1 MSSLDDLGPVR
12 ATPGVPLYV
21 AVREKMLEAIRSGAF
36 QPGDRLPSTK
46 EMSRKL
52 AVSLVTTHRALQEL
66 ETFGVI
72 DRMQGRG
79 TFISDRT
86 NGAGRDL
93 RIGLL
98 MQPDASLADYYH
110 GQVLEGMHRA
120 AREKRCEITIIQR
133 FDRSRPNCRAFVLVN
148 PMNEQIHELE
158 PIEEVDAPVLLVG
171 ARSKEHPWI
180 DVNNRDLVAE
190 ALAHLHRLGHRRIL
204 FLGGADELS
213 NSRDRVEGFREA
225 CAALDIQVPEEDGAI
240 LARGWRLEHDERM
253 ALGRLLSSAERPTA
267 VLAAGYYLALDVY
280 QAAAVLGLRVPDDL
294 SVIGFDDPPS
304 AEHLDPPLSTLRQPL
319 IQLGYAAV
327 DAAVDLIVDPESAP
341 RSQAL
346 QGNLVIRQSS
356 GSAPT

>member
-12 ATPGVPLYV
+12 AQPGVPLYV
-21 AVREKMLEAIRSGAF
+21 AVREKMLEAIRSGRF

-120 AREKRCEITIIQR
+120 AREKRCELTIIQR
-133 FDRSRPNCRAFVLVN
+133 FDRGRPNCRAFVLVN
-148 PMNEQIHELE
+148 PMDQQIRDLGPLE
-158 PIEEVDAPVLLVG
+158 DTDAPVLLVG
-171 ARSKEHPWI
+171 ARSGEHPWI
-180 DVNNRDLVAE
+180 DVNNRDLVHE
-190 ALAHLHRLGHRRIL
+190 ALAHLQRLGHRRIV

-213 NSRDRVEGFREA
+213 NSRDRMDGFRDS
-225 CAALDIQVPEEDGAI
+225 CTKLGLTTPDEDGVI

-253 ALGRLLSSAERPTA
+253 ALGRALTGPDRPTA
-267 VLAAGYYLALDVY
+267 VLAAGYYLALDVF
-280 QAAAVLGLRVPDDL
+280 QAAAVLGLSVPDDL

-319 IQLGYAAV
+319 IQLGYSAI
-327 DAAVDLIVDPESAP
+327 DAAVDLIVDPESAQ
-341 RSQAL
+341 RTQSL